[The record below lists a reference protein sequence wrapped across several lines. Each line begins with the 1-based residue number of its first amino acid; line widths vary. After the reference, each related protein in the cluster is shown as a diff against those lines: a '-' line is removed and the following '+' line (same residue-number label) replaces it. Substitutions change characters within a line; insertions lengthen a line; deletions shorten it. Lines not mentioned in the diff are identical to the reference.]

1 MLLGCHLE
9 LPSVGVTLID
19 EAEGPGERLVKLF
32 EPEVLPPEAGVGVE
46 GDEGGDGG
54 NDDQGL

>member
-1 MLLGCHLE
+1 
-9 LPSVGVTLID
+9 LID